1 MMLRWA
7 IATAGALALA
17 LLTLNVPMPWASALH
32 ESSGTDEASAVDGAV
47 CDAKAKPANLTFTL
61 KDAANKDLTIA
72 AYKGKVIVLDFWAT
86 WCEPCKLEIPGFVD
100 LQNKYGAK
108 GLQMIGI
115 SVDDTLEQLKPYVA
129 EYKMNYPVL
138 QGLDHDD
145 VQDAFGPIF
154 GIPTTVVISR
164 DGRICRKHPG
174 YTKKD
179 VFEREIKALL

>member
-7 IATAGALALA
+7 IATAGALAVA
-17 LLTLNVPMPWASALH
+17 LLTLNVPMPWAPALH

-47 CDAKAKPANLTFTL
+47 CDAKSKPANLNFTL
-61 KDAANKDLTIA
+61 KDAANKDLTIS

-100 LQNKYGAK
+100 LQNQYGAK

-115 SVDDTLEQLKPYVA
+115 SVDDTLAQLKPYVA

-138 QGLDHDD
+138 QRLDHDEARPAGRRR
-145 VQDAFGPIF
+145 VRRGKLSSRLS
-154 GIPTTVVISR
+154 TVDFRLSTFS
-164 DGRICRKHPG
+164 P
-174 YTKKD
+174 
-179 VFEREIKALL
+179 

>member
-17 LLTLNVPMPWASALH
+17 LLTLNVPMPWASASH
-32 ESSGTDEASAVDGAV
+32 SPSDPDEASGGAGAV
-47 CDAKAKPANLTFTL
+47 CDAKAKPANLNFTL
-61 KDAANKDLTIA
+61 KDAANKDLTIS

-86 WCEPCKLEIPGFVD
+86 WCDPCKLEIPGFID
-100 LQNKYGAK
+100 LQNKYGAR
-108 GLQMIGI
+108 GLQFVGI
-115 SVDDTLEQLKPYVA
+115 QVEDSPELLKPFA
-129 EYKMNYPVL
+129 DEYKINYPVL
-138 QGLDHDD
+138 KGTDRDD
-145 VQDAFGPIF
+145 VVDAFGPIF